1 MQNLARELLLLKW
14 AKKNPESLGRV
25 AEKLGAKWKP
35 KTYQISFFDNDNTN
49 QKSQVSALPF

>member
-25 AEKLGAKWKP
+25 AEKLGVKWKS
-35 KTYQISFFDNDNTN
+35 KTYQTSFLEHDTKN
-49 QKSQVSALPF
+49 SPMSALPF